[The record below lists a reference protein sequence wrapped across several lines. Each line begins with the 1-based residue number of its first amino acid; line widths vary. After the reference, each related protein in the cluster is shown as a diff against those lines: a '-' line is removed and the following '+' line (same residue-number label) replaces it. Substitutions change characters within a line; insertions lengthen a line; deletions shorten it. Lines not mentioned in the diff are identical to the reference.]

1 MNTSGNAITSVS
13 STGIA
18 IITINSVV
26 IDTSLLRITGID
38 RTSIMIVAVYVLIM
52 ATIHLITAV
61 CSTFIV
67 IIAGYERVMTTTK
80 GITDVFST
88 CVIIIAYNIYM

>member
-1 MNTSGNAITSVS
+1 
-13 STGIA
+13 
-18 IITINSVV
+18 
-26 IDTSLLRITGID
+26 
-38 RTSIMIVAVYVLIM
+38 MIVAVYVLIM